1 MTDLL
6 QIVDLFPHSKIAVIG
21 DLMLDKY
28 IIGQVERIS
37 PEAPIP
43 IVSVRQELWALG
55 GAANV
60 AANISTLAG
69 DAYLLGVL
77 GDDASGETFFSL
89 ARQKGIDTEGIHV
102 DAQKTTIQKIRVIGQ
117 NQQLLRIDYE
127 NTDYIEEN
135 ISEMFL
141 SQLSKISK
149 LAAIIVSDYAKGTI
163 SGKLMHELKLFS
175 KANNI
180 KLIID
185 PKPGHKD
192 FYKNIHLVTPN
203 LKEAQQMSGIVV
215 SSRESL
221 EKCGTNIMEKLSCSV
236 VITTGEKGMS
246 VFQMN
251 KKPVHIS
258 TKATEVFDVSGAGD
272 TVVAAISMALISGAT
287 LTQAAEIANF
297 AAGLKVRKVGTAPV
311 YLDELKQAISS

>member
-6 QIVDLFPHSKIAVIG
+6 QTVDLFPHGKIAVIG

-28 IIGQVERIS
+28 IIGQVDRIS

-43 IVSVRQELWALG
+43 VVSVRQERWALG

-69 DAYLLGVL
+69 DAYLFGVL
-77 GDDASGETFFSL
+77 GKDASGETFFSL

-141 SQLSKISK
+141 SQLSKTSK

-163 SGKLMHELKLFS
+163 SGKLMNELKLFS
-175 KANNI
+175 KTNNI

-185 PKPGHKD
+185 PKPSHKD
-192 FYKNIHLVTPN
+192 FYKDIHLVTPN

-215 SSRESL
+215 SSQESL
-221 EKCGTNIMEKLSCSV
+221 EKCGTKIMEELSCSV

-251 KKPVHIS
+251 KKPVHIP

-311 YLDELKQAISS
+311 YLDELKQTVSS

>member
-6 QIVDLFPHSKIAVIG
+6 QTVDLFPHGKIAVIG

-43 IVSVRQELWALG
+43 VVSVRQERWALG

-69 DAYLLGVL
+69 DAYLFGVL
-77 GDDASGETFFSL
+77 GKDASGETFFSL

-141 SQLSKISK
+141 SQLSKTSK

-163 SGKLMHELKLFS
+163 SGKLMNELKLFS
-175 KANNI
+175 KTNNI

-185 PKPGHKD
+185 PKPSHKD
-192 FYKNIHLVTPN
+192 FYKDIHLVTPN

-215 SSRESL
+215 SSQESL
-221 EKCGTNIMEKLSCSV
+221 EKCGTKIMEELSCSV

-251 KKPVHIS
+251 KKPVHIP

-311 YLDELKQAISS
+311 YLDELKQTVSS

>member
-1 MTDLL
+1 MTELL
-6 QIVDLFPHSKIAVIG
+6 QTVDLFPQGKIAVIG
-21 DLMLDKY
+21 DLILDKY
-28 IIGQVERIS
+28 IFGQVERIS

-43 IVSVRQELWALG
+43 VVSVRQERWALG

-60 AANISTLAG
+60 AANISTLTG
-69 DAYLLGVL
+69 DAYLFGVL
-77 GDDASGETFFSL
+77 GDDAAQKILFAL
-89 ARQKGIDTEGIHV
+89 AKQKGIEIDGIHI
-102 DAQKTTIQKIRVIGQ
+102 DARKTTIQKIRVIGQ

-135 ISEMFL
+135 INEMFL

-192 FYKNIHLVTPN
+192 FYKDIDLVTPN

-215 SSRESL
+215 NNRESL
-221 EKCGTNIMEKLSCSV
+221 EECGIKLMEELSCSV

-251 KKPVHIS
+251 KKPVHIP
-258 TKATEVFDVSGAGD
+258 TRATEVFDVSGAGD
-272 TVVAAISMALISGAT
+272 TVVAAIGMALISGAT

-297 AAGLKVRKVGTAPV
+297 AAGLKVRKAGTAPV
-311 YLDELKQAISS
+311 HLDELKQAVSS

>member
-6 QIVDLFPHSKIAVIG
+6 QTVDLFPHGKIAVIG

-28 IIGQVERIS
+28 IIGQVKRIS

-43 IVSVRQELWALG
+43 VVSVRQERWALG

-69 DAYLLGVL
+69 DAYLFGVL
-77 GDDASGETFFSL
+77 GNDASGETFFSL

-141 SQLSKISK
+141 SQLSKTSK

-163 SGKLMHELKLFS
+163 SGKLMNELKLFS
-175 KANNI
+175 KTNNI

-185 PKPGHKD
+185 PKPSHKD
-192 FYKNIHLVTPN
+192 FYKDIHLVTPN

-215 SSRESL
+215 SSQESL
-221 EKCGTNIMEKLSCSV
+221 EKCGTKIIEELSCSV
-236 VITTGEKGMS
+236 VITTGENGMS

-251 KKPVHIS
+251 KKPVHIP

-311 YLDELKQAISS
+311 YLDELKQTVSS

>member
-6 QIVDLFPHSKIAVIG
+6 QTVDLFPQGKIAVIG

-28 IIGQVERIS
+28 IFGQVERIS

-43 IVSVRQELWALG
+43 IVSVKQERWALG

-60 AANISTLAG
+60 AANISTLTG

-77 GDDASGETFFSL
+77 GDDASSKTFFSL
-89 ARQKGIDTEGIHV
+89 ARQKGIDTDGIHI
-102 DAQKTTIQKIRVIGQ
+102 DTQKTTIQKIRVIGQ

-127 NTDYIEEN
+127 NTDCIEEN
-135 ISEMFL
+135 INEMFL

-185 PKPGHKD
+185 PKPDHKD
-192 FYKNIHLVTPN
+192 FYKDIDLVTPN
-203 LKEAQQMSGIVV
+203 LKEAQKMSGIVV
-215 SSRESL
+215 SNRESL
-221 EKCGTNIMEKLSCSV
+221 EECGIKLMENYHAV
-236 VITTGEKGMS
+236 W
-246 VFQMN
+246 
-251 KKPVHIS
+251 
-258 TKATEVFDVSGAGD
+258 
-272 TVVAAISMALISGAT
+272 
-287 LTQAAEIANF
+287 
-297 AAGLKVRKVGTAPV
+297 
-311 YLDELKQAISS
+311 

>member
-6 QIVDLFPHSKIAVIG
+6 QIVNLFPHGKIAVIG

-60 AANISTLAG
+60 AANISTLDG

-141 SQLSKISK
+141 SQLSKNSK

-175 KANNI
+175 KAYNI

-192 FYKNIHLVTPN
+192 FYKDIDLVTPN
-203 LKEAQQMSGIVV
+203 LKEAQLMSGIVV

-221 EKCGTNIMEKLSCSV
+221 EKCGTKIMEELSCSV
-236 VITTGEKGMS
+236 VITTGDKGMS

-272 TVVAAISMALISGAT
+272 TVVATISMALISGAT

>member
-6 QIVDLFPHSKIAVIG
+6 QTVDLFPHGKIAVIG

-43 IVSVRQELWALG
+43 VVSVRQERWALG

-69 DAYLLGVL
+69 DAYLFGVL
-77 GDDASGETFFSL
+77 GKDASGETFFSL

-141 SQLSKISK
+141 SQLSKTSK

-163 SGKLMHELKLFS
+163 SGKLMNELKLFS
-175 KANNI
+175 KTNNI

-185 PKPGHKD
+185 PKPSHKD
-192 FYKNIHLVTPN
+192 FYKDIHLVTPN

-215 SSRESL
+215 SSQESL
-221 EKCGTNIMEKLSCSV
+221 EKCGTKIIEELSCSV
-236 VITTGEKGMS
+236 VITTGENGMS

-251 KKPVHIS
+251 KKPVHIP

-311 YLDELKQAISS
+311 YLDELKQTVSS